1 MTVMVK
7 EAALLTREDRELLV
21 KTNRLLEELLET
33 IDILEDKK
41 TMQALREAERD
52 VEAGRVRRYD
62 EFIEELKG
70 SDEI

>member
-1 MTVMVK
+1 MVK